1 MISFPSTPQFQYS
14 HDLFYIAPFYHLAFP
29 NLDHLIATDLDI
41 EFRYLKDFFQLYL
54 FYRTHVHMGSD
65 HWVPPSVTPYKSFL
79 KPCEDLVKTV
89 NVVNV
94 VKI

>member
-1 MISFPSTPQFQYS
+1 ME
-14 HDLFYIAPFYHLAFP
+14 
-29 NLDHLIATDLDI
+29 DI
-41 EFRYLKDFFQLYL
+41 

-65 HWVPPSVTPYKSFL
+65 HWVALSVRHSGSFL
-79 KPCEDLVKTV
+79 KPCEHIVKTV

>member
-41 EFRYLKDFFQLYL
+41 EFR
-54 FYRTHVHMGSD
+54 
-65 HWVPPSVTPYKSFL
+65 
-79 KPCEDLVKTV
+79 
-89 NVVNV
+89 
-94 VKI
+94 